1 MDLEHLFDWGYT
13 FYVQYP
19 VFCYVAG
26 GILLLLVLWKPFKVL
41 KSAFLVLVL
50 VAIVY
55 IAFYLIDSM
64 NVGLDV
70 KDKAVHRTEKA
81 IEQ

>member
-1 MDLEHLFDWGYT
+1 MDLQQLSDWGYT

-19 VFCYVAG
+19 AFCYVAG
-26 GILLLLVLWKPFKVL
+26 GIFLLLVLWKPFKVL

-50 VAIVY
+50 AAVVS
-55 IAFYLIDSM
+55 IAFYLLDSM
-64 NVGLDV
+64 NVGLEV
-70 KDKAVHRTEKA
+70 KGKAVHRTEKA